1 MVFSVPSRASYFGR
15 WGKKSIKGA
24 VVRLA
29 PMSNVMEPRPAATV
43 MLVRD
48 GDAGFEVLM
57 LKRNL
62 NSDFV
67 GGAYVFPGGGVDALD
82 GALDT
87 ELLVEGLRDTDA
99 SQRLALSSGGLAY
112 YVACLRELFEEAG
125 LLLARTAS
133 GEYVRFDDPEVHER
147 FAAHR
152 RSVNG
157 SERRFL
163 DVIAEEGL
171 RLDLTALEY
180 FAHWVT
186 PVGPPRRYDT
196 RFFVALAPHHQV
208 AAHDAGETIADE
220 WVRPHDALHR
230 HRAGELE
237 MIFPTIRNLEAIAD
251 LPHAAAVL
259 AHAQQRRDIP
269 RIEPKFVTVDGTVTI
284 VMPGDELWE
293 D

>member
-1 MVFSVPSRASYFGR
+1 
-15 WGKKSIKGA
+15 
-24 VVRLA
+24 
-29 PMSNVMEPRPAATV
+29 MSNVMEPRPAATV

-67 GGAYVFPGGGVDALD
+67 GGAYVFPGGGVDELD
-82 GALDT
+82 ASPGV
-87 ELLVEGLRDTDA
+87 EVLVEGLM
-99 SQRLALSSGGLAY
+99 
-112 YVACLRELFEEAG
+112 
-125 LLLARTAS
+125 ARGAN
-133 GEYVRFDDPEVHER
+133 GEYVRFDDPAVHER
-147 FAAHR
+147 FATHR
-152 RSVNG
+152 RAVNG

-163 DVIAEEGL
+163 DIVAEEGL

-180 FAHWVT
+180 YAHWVT

-196 RFFVALAPHHQV
+196 RFFVALAPRYQV

-220 WVRPHDALHR
+220 WVRPSDALER
-230 HRAGELE
+230 HHAGELE

-259 AHAQQRRDIP
+259 EHAREKQEIL
-269 RIEPKFVTVDGTVTI
+269 RIEPKFLTVDGEVTI
-284 VMPGDELWE
+284 VMPGDPGWTN
-293 D
+293 